1 MDTESLL
8 KLLNAHNVE
17 FVIIGATAFPV
28 HGYAR
33 ATLDIDLFIRPG
45 PENAR
50 RTLKALKEF
59 GYDVTD
65 LNEEDLLS
73 KKVLI
78 RQYLVETD
86 IHPLVQ
92 GVTFDQVWKNRVSG
106 TYGNEKVFYA
116 SLGDLITMKKA
127 AGRPKDIEDLKVL
140 LRLKKSKGG
149 CRQCSGRTCMVFYV
163 VSLFML

>member
-1 MDTESLL
+1 LDTENLL

-33 ATLDIDLFIRPG
+33 ATLDIDLFIRPE
-45 PENAR
+45 PENAH

-65 LNEEDLLS
+65 LSEDDLLS

-86 IHPLVQ
+86 IHPFVQ
-92 GVTFDQVWKNRVSG
+92 GITFDRVWKNRISG
-106 TYGNEKVFYA
+106 AYGNEKVYYA
-116 SLGDLITMKKA
+116 SLDDLIMMKKA
-127 AGRPKDIEDLKVL
+127 AGRPKDMEDLKAL
-140 LRLKKSKGG
+140 LRLRK
-149 CRQCSGRTCMVFYV
+149 
-163 VSLFML
+163 